1 MHLFFVFS
9 TETGGYMKSKCRY
22 CGKETE
28 KGKDFCCDK
37 CRETFEAKTEKDN
50 KRIKFFGIGLAIGAA
65 IMFFGALMSKNIAT
79 GAGIIIMGITI
90 IILPY
95 TTPETIGMLGYKKA
109 EIAGRLLGVL
119 LALVGVWAG
128 FLR

>member
-1 MHLFFVFS
+1 
-9 TETGGYMKSKCRY
+9 MKNKCRY
-22 CGKETE
+22 CGKEIE
-28 KGKDFCCDK
+28 SGSEFCGDK
-37 CRETFEAKTEKDN
+37 CKEKFETKTEKDN
-50 KRIKFFGIGLAIGAA
+50 SRIKFFGIGLAIGAA
-65 IMFFGALMSKNIAT
+65 IMFFGALMGKNIAT
-79 GAGIIIMGITI
+79 GIGIIIMGITV

-95 TTPETIGMLGYKKA
+95 TTPETIGLLGYKKA